1 MDPVYLVNFA
11 VSLVVGIL
19 GGLIGTWS
27 SLRYQLVLE
36 QRQKDMEA
44 AFDDRLNTLQK
55 IVTRQDKTA
64 AVTARWEKAKK
75 TDEALVNELTTVPA
89 VRPKMHPWDPRLW
102 GKD

>member
-1 MDPVYLVNFA
+1 MDVVYVVNFA

-19 GGLIGTWS
+19 GGLIGTWA

-64 AVTARWEKAKK
+64 AVTARWEKTKK
-75 TDEALVNELTTVPA
+75 ADEALVNELTTVPA

>member
-19 GGLIGTWS
+19 GGLIGTWA

-64 AVTARWEKAKK
+64 AVTARWEKTKK
-75 TDEALVNELTTVPA
+75 ADEALVNELTTVPA